1 MRNDNSG
8 APNNGSISN
17 ADENNIST
25 RNSILG
31 SNVEAEA
38 VLSRSPNRKRE
49 TIGLESLSFQKY
61 SYE

>member
-8 APNNGSISN
+8 APSNGSISN

-31 SNVEAEA
+31 SDVEAEA
-38 VLSRSPNRKRE
+38 VLSRSPNRKRNDRAR
-49 TIGLESLSFQKY
+49 IPFFPKILF
-61 SYE
+61 